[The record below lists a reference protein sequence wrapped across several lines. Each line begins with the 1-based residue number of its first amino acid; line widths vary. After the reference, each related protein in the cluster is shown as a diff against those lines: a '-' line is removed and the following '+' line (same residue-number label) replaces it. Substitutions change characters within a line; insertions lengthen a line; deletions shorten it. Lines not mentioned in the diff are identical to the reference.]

1 MQSPPI
7 PINEDQ
13 RIAELRRLEI
23 LYTEPEEMFDR
34 VTAELA
40 RIFEVPLAEI
50 NFVDRDVQFT
60 KSFAADASVPKE
72 FTDNPLVPRE
82 ISICAHV
89 VGQNKP
95 LNIQDLAIDPE
106 FADSPISKLGV
117 RFYSGTPLRS
127 EGHAVGTLCLIDVK
141 PRDISPREQQLLR
154 MVADG
159 VMSAVRLR
167 SATKDLMQRTRA
179 MADDLSHARNV
190 QRFMLPPSEV
200 EGAAYLFTNSYHPM
214 DQIGG
219 DFVDVKEWGDGSIG
233 VLIADVSGHGAS
245 AALTSAM
252 TKTSFVRCAH
262 NRCDPSHLLTNLNH
276 SLAPTT
282 EPGRFMTAL
291 ALVYD
296 PVHRRATLAS
306 AGHPR
311 PLLIRDGCAT
321 AIEVAAGIPLLIE
334 EHWKYTEM
342 TDLVL
347 EPRDRLL
354 MFTDGAVEARDPRGN
369 ILETTG
375 LQGLVRQVSATRGPQ
390 FLAELF
396 QRIDQFANEN
406 LSDDVAMACL
416 EVR

>member
-1 MQSPPI
+1 
-7 PINEDQ
+7 
-13 RIAELRRLEI
+13 
-23 LYTEPEEMFDR
+23 EMFDR

-50 NFVDRDVQFT
+50 NFVDRNLQFT

-72 FTDNPLVPRE
+72 FTDMLVIPRE
-82 ISICAHV
+82 ISICSHV
-89 VGQNKP
+89 VRQDKA
-95 LNIQDLAIDPE
+95 LVIQDMASDPD
-106 FADSPISKLGV
+106 FADSEISKLGV
-117 RFYSGTPLRS
+117 RFYAGTPLHS

-141 PRDISPREQQLLR
+141 PRDITPREQQLLH
-154 MVADG
+154 MVAEG
-159 VMSAVRLR
+159 VMGRVRLR
-167 SATKDLMQRTRA
+167 SATKDLVQRTRA
-179 MADDLSHARNV
+179 MADDLSHARAV
-190 QRFMLPPSEV
+190 QRFMLPPAEV
-200 EGAAYLFTNSYHPM
+200 EAAAYIFTNSYHPM

-219 DFVDVKEWGDGSIG
+219 DFLDVKEWGDGSIG

-262 NRCDPSHLLTNLNH
+262 SRCDPSHLLTNLKH

-296 PVHRRATLAS
+296 PVHRRGTLAS

-311 PLLIRDGCAT
+311 PLLIRDGSAT

-334 EHWKYTEM
+334 EHWKYQEM
-342 TDLVL
+342 TQLSL
-347 EPRDRLL
+347 EPGDRLL
-354 MFTDGAVEARDPRGN
+354 MFTDGAVEARDPNGN
-369 ILETTG
+369 MLETAG
-375 LQGLVRQVSATRGPQ
+375 LGGLVQEVSASRGPQ

-396 QRIDQFANEN
+396 SRIDQFANQHLN
-406 LSDDVAMACL
+406 DDVAMAC
-416 EVR
+416 